1 MKTNKKG
8 GTFYLMRH
16 TLSHLIPPLIHHHCP
31 PLLLASSSTS
41 KPSPSTFSPTPR
53 WTRCC
58 YHRPACSS
66 SASCVS
72 CSSCV
77 FCAFSPSCVS
87 CSCADF
93 LPHCHSPPLK
103 RNLSLSSSFSSWQ
116 SPPLSSR
123 ASLRSFFLATFHPHH
138 RTLRPL
144 SWTSSS
150 SLFQETRTSF

>member
-1 MKTNKKG
+1 MDGWQQNLAITPPYENKQKG

-31 PLLLASSSTS
+31 PPLLVSSSTS

-58 YHRPACSS
+58 YRRHACSS
-66 SASCVS
+66 SASCS
-72 CSSCV
+72 PCV
-77 FCAFSPSCVS
+77 FYASSPSCVS

-103 RNLSLSSSFSSWQ
+103 RNLSPSSSFSSWQ
-116 SPPLSSR
+116 SPPLSS
-123 ASLRSFFLATFHPHH
+123 PC
-138 RTLRPL
+138 
-144 SWTSSS
+144 
-150 SLFQETRTSF
+150 

>member
-1 MKTNKKG
+1 MDGWQQNLAITPPYENKQKG

-31 PLLLASSSTS
+31 PPLLVSSSTS

-58 YHRPACSS
+58 YHRHACSS
-66 SASCVS
+66 SAFCVS

-77 FCAFSPSCVS
+77 F
-87 CSCADF
+87 
-93 LPHCHSPPLK
+93 
-103 RNLSLSSSFSSWQ
+103 SSWQ
-116 SPPLSSR
+116 SPPLNSR

-138 RTLRPL
+138 RTLTPL